1 MKRKW
6 MAAAIGAALFSAAAW
21 AQWGPGMGGY
31 GMGQGMMGGYGG
43 GDCPYAAGQ
52 GGGYGPGPGMMGGYG
67 GRGGYGPGM
76 MGGYGGGYGPG
87 MMGGY
92 GGGYQNLDLSDEQR
106 EKIDKIV
113 DETREKQFGL
123 MQSMHQLHRNAGAQ
137 SDADAMKNYDAV
149 AAVRKEMF
157 ANRLEARKRI
167 EAVLTKE
174 QRDQLA
180 KHQRR
185 GRGGW

>member
-1 MKRKW
+1 
-6 MAAAIGAALFSAAAW
+6 
-21 AQWGPGMGGY
+21 
-31 GMGQGMMGGYGG
+31 
-43 GDCPYAAGQ
+43 
-52 GGGYGPGPGMMGGYG
+52 
-67 GRGGYGPGM
+67 
-76 MGGYGGGYGPG
+76 
-87 MMGGY
+87 
-92 GGGYQNLDLSDEQR
+92 
-106 EKIDKIV
+106 
-113 DETREKQFGL
+113 

-180 KHQRR
+180 KHQCR